1 MKVILTT
8 LITICL
14 ISCGSTYQ
22 GTVDAETLIRQTA
35 VTNTLLAEAIIAL
48 HNRLIVLEQQ
58 IETLDGGM
66 VVILEWIKAHEALK
80 AKEAVP

>member
-1 MKVILTT
+1 MKATLAIL
-8 LITICL
+8 IAVCL

-22 GTVDAETLIRQTA
+22 GTVDVETLTRQNT

-48 HNRLIVLEQQ
+48 HNRLIALEQQ
-58 IETLDGGM
+58 TETFN

-80 AKEAVP
+80 AKEAAP